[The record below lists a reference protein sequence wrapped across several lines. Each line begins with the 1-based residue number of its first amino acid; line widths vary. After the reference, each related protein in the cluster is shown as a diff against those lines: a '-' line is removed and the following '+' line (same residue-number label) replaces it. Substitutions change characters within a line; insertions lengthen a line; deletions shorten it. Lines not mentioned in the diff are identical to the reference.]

1 MTMKDLEKLAV
12 VICNHNK
19 GKSTVDCIA
28 SVLASGQP
36 EAGSSL
42 KIFVIDNASDDDSL
56 AVITGAYEKQITLI
70 RSDTDLGSCGGLN
83 LGIGQALQE
92 GFQFICCLGE
102 EITVAPDA
110 LTVMLEHMAST
121 PAAGLAGGKIYHR
134 HMPHYIQQFGIS
146 IDFRHCRASMLYADT
161 PDSDNIPNI
170 VYCDAVSSC
179 CMMVRAD
186 VIRKVGLLPTENFL
200 YWDDTEWGFRI
211 RQAGFE
217 VVALG
222 AAHLY
227 HAANPMH
234 RCDNTK
240 VNYYMTRNC
249 MNFFMKY
256 TRPETCNKMSLV
268 LLRSVF
274 EAFYLHRM
282 GHAHN
287 MAQTDVAALL
297 DAVNGI
303 HGRTDDDRILEN
315 DESGLGFVSF
325 FEEQESVYMEDDDPF
340 LEQVIRQINPD
351 IVFMQLPA
359 PDAVTIVRCDSIL
372 GIKDF
377 NFSLEFSENVVYIDK
392 NYRML
397 ATREDV
403 ALIKNYDPS
412 LQLFLYAMQPMV
424 LRRIAEIRRSPGADI
439 NCENNTLEG

>member
-1 MTMKDLEKLAV
+1 
-12 VICNHNK
+12 
-19 GKSTVDCIA
+19 
-28 SVLASGQP
+28 
-36 EAGSSL
+36 
-42 KIFVIDNASDDDSL
+42 
-56 AVITGAYEKQITLI
+56 
-70 RSDTDLGSCGGLN
+70 
-83 LGIGQALQE
+83 
-92 GFQFICCLGE
+92 
-102 EITVAPDA
+102 
-110 LTVMLEHMAST
+110 
-121 PAAGLAGGKIYHR
+121 
-134 HMPHYIQQFGIS
+134 
-146 IDFRHCRASMLYADT
+146 
-161 PDSDNIPNI
+161 
-170 VYCDAVSSC
+170 
-179 CMMVRAD
+179 
-186 VIRKVGLLPTENFL
+186 
-200 YWDDTEWGFRI
+200 
-211 RQAGFE
+211 
-217 VVALG
+217 
-222 AAHLY
+222 
-227 HAANPMH
+227 
-234 RCDNTK
+234 
-240 VNYYMTRNC
+240 
-249 MNFFMKY
+249 
-256 TRPETCNKMSLV
+256 MSLV

-424 LRRIAEIRRSPGADI
+424 LRRIAEIRKSPGADI

>member
-1 MTMKDLEKLAV
+1 MTMINQEKLAV

-19 GKSTVDCIA
+19 GNSTVDCIA
-28 SVLASGQP
+28 SVFASQQLDVD
-36 EAGSSL
+36 SKL
-42 KIFVIDNASDDDSL
+42 KIFVIDNASDDDSE
-56 AVITGAYEKQITLI
+56 AVITDAYGNSITLTH
-70 RSDTDLGSCGGLN
+70 SDTDLGSCGGLN
-83 LGIGQALQE
+83 LGIEHALRD
-92 GFQFICCLGE
+92 GFEYICCLGE

-110 LTVMLEHMAST
+110 LKIMLDYMAAT
-121 PAAGLAGGKIYHR
+121 PSAGLAGGKIYHK

-146 IDFRHCRASMLYADT
+146 VDFKHCRASMLYADT
-161 PDSDNIPNI
+161 PDSENIPNI
-170 VYCDAVSSC
+170 VYCDAISSC

-186 VIRKVGLLPTENFL
+186 AIRKAGLMPTENFL
-200 YWDDTEWGFRI
+200 YWDDTEWGYCI
-211 RQAGFE
+211 KQAGYE

-227 HAANPMH
+227 HSASPMH

-256 TRPETCNKMSLV
+256 TKPDACNKMSIV

-287 MAQTDVAALL
+287 MAQSDVAALL
-297 DAVNGI
+297 DALNGV
-303 HGRTDDDRILEN
+303 HGKAADDRILEN
-315 DESGLGFVSF
+315 DDNGLGFVSF
-325 FEEQESVYMEDDDPF
+325 FQEQESVYMEDDDPF

-351 IVFMQLPA
+351 IMFMQLPS
-359 PDAVTIVRCDSIL
+359 PGSVTIIRCNSIL

-377 NFSLEFSENVVYIDK
+377 NFSLDFSENVVYIDK
-392 NYRML
+392 SYRML

-403 ALIKNYDPS
+403 ALIKSYEPS

-424 LRRIAEIRRSPGADI
+424 FRRVAEMRGIENASDI
-439 NCENNTLEG
+439 V

>member
-1 MTMKDLEKLAV
+1 MKNQEKLAV
-12 VICNHNK
+12 VICNYNK
-19 GKSTVDCIA
+19 GKSTADCIA
-28 SVLASGQP
+28 SVLASKLP
-36 EAGSSL
+36 NMDHSL
-42 KIFVIDNASDDDSL
+42 KIFVTDNASDDDSA
-56 AVITGAYEKQITLI
+56 AVITGRYGEQIAFT
-70 RSDTDLGSCGGLN
+70 RSDTDLGSCSGLN
-83 LGIGQALQE
+83 LGIEQALQE
-92 GFQFICCLGE
+92 GYAYICCLGE
-102 EITVAPDA
+102 EITVAPDT
-110 LTVMLEHMAST
+110 LQIMLAYMTSN
-121 PAAGLAGGKIYHR
+121 PSAGLVGGKVYHK

-146 IDFRHCRASMLYADT
+146 VDFKHCRASMLYADT
-161 PDSDNIPNI
+161 PDSENIPNI
-170 VYCDAVSSC
+170 VYCDAISSC

-186 VIRKVGLLPTENFL
+186 AIRRVGLLPTENFL
-200 YWDDTEWGFRI
+200 YWDDTEWGYCI
-211 RQAGFE
+211 KQAGFE

-256 TRPETCNKMSLV
+256 TKAEACNKMSIV

-282 GHAHN
+282 GQAHN
-287 MAQTDVAALL
+287 MAQSDVAALL
-297 DAVNGI
+297 DAVGGVR
-303 HGRTDDDRILEN
+303 GRAADDRILPN
-315 DESGLGFVSF
+315 DDNGLGFVSF
-325 FEEQESVYMEDDDPF
+325 FQEQESVYMEDDDPF

-351 IVFMQLPA
+351 IMFMQLPA
-359 PDAVTIVRCDSIL
+359 PNAVTIVRCDSIL

-377 NFSLEFSENVVYIDK
+377 HFSLDFSENVVYIDK

-403 ALIKNYDPS
+403 DLIKNYEPC

-424 LRRIAEIRRSPGADI
+424 FRRVAEMRGFR
-439 NCENNTLEG
+439 NCSF

>member
-1 MTMKDLEKLAV
+1 MENQKKLAV

-19 GKSTVDCIA
+19 SERTADCIA
-28 SVLASGQP
+28 SVLAS
-36 EAGSSL
+36 EKL
-42 KIFVIDNASDDDSL
+42 DVKRNLRIFVIDNASDDHSDNRITDSY
-56 AVITGAYEKQITLI
+56 GDQISFM
-70 RSDTDLGSCGGLN
+70 RSDVDLGSCGGLN
-83 LGIGQALQE
+83 LGIEQALAE
-92 GFQFICCLGE
+92 GFQYICCLGE
-102 EITVAPDA
+102 EITAAPDA
-110 LTVMLEHMAST
+110 LWRLLDYMAANPST
-121 PAAGLAGGKIYHR
+121 GLAGGKIYHK

-161 PDSDNIPNI
+161 PDSENIPNI
-170 VYCDAVSSC
+170 VYCDAISSC
-179 CMMVRAD
+179 CMMVSAD
-186 VIRKVGLLPTENFL
+186 AIRKVGMMPTENFL
-200 YWDDTEWGFRI
+200 YWDDTEWGYRI
-211 RQAGFE
+211 KQAGFE
-217 VVALG
+217 VVAL
-222 AAHLY
+222 AAAGFY
-227 HAANPMH
+227 HAADPMH

-256 TRPETCNKMSLV
+256 TKPESCNKMSIV
-268 LLRSVF
+268 LLRAVF

-287 MAQTDVAALL
+287 MAQSDISALL
-297 DAVNGI
+297 DAVNGVR
-303 HGRTDDDRILEN
+303 GQAADNRILDN

-325 FEEQESVYMEDDDPF
+325 FQEQESVYMEDDDPF

-359 PDAVTIVRCDSIL
+359 PGAVTIVRCDSIL

-403 ALIKNYDPS
+403 TLIKNYEPS
-412 LQLFLYAMQPMV
+412 LQLFLYAMQPAV
-424 LRRIAEIRRSPGADI
+424 FRRIYEMRQVEI
-439 NCENNTLEG
+439 

>member
-1 MTMKDLEKLAV
+1 MKYQEKLAV

-19 GKSTVDCIA
+19 GNSTVDCIT
-28 SVLASGQP
+28 SVLASKQLDVDNC
-36 EAGSSL
+36 L
-42 KIFVIDNASDDDSL
+42 KIFVVDNASDDDSQS
-56 AVITGAYEKQITLI
+56 VITDAYGDQITFTH
-70 RSDTDLGSCGGLN
+70 SDIDLGSCGGLN
-83 LGIGQALQE
+83 LGIEQALRE
-92 GFQFICCLGE
+92 NFEYICCLGE

-110 LTVMLEHMAST
+110 LKVMLDYMAANPST
-121 PAAGLAGGKIYHR
+121 GLAGSKVYHR
-134 HMPHYIQQFGIS
+134 HMPHYIQQLGIS
-146 IDFRHCRASMLYADT
+146 VDFKHCRASMLYADI
-161 PDSDNIPNI
+161 PDSEDIPNI
-170 VYCDAVSSC
+170 VYCDAISSC

-186 VIRKVGLLPTENFL
+186 AIRKAGLMPTENFL
-200 YWDDTEWGFRI
+200 YWDDTEWGYRI
-211 RQAGFE
+211 KQAGFE

-227 HAANPMH
+227 HAASPMR

-256 TRPETCNKMSLV
+256 TKPESCNKMSIV

-287 MAQTDVAALL
+287 MAQSDIAALL
-297 DAVNGI
+297 DALNGV
-303 HGRTDDDRILEN
+303 HGKAADDRILEN
-315 DESGLGFVSF
+315 DDNGLGFVSF
-325 FEEQESVYMEDDDPF
+325 FQEQESVYMEDDDPF

-351 IVFMQLPA
+351 IVFMQLPS
-359 PDAVTIVRCDSIL
+359 PNAVTIIRCDSIL

-377 NFSLEFSENVVYIDK
+377 NFSLDFSENVVYIDK

-397 ATREDV
+397 ATREDMD
-403 ALIKNYDPS
+403 LIKNYEPA

-424 LRRIAEIRRSPGADI
+424 FRRIAEIRGI
-439 NCENNTLEG
+439 ENQLLL